1 MRLFYLFSRNEKV
14 GSKLIAWA
22 SGLLVKDLERIP
34 SHVAILLE
42 FEGIKEQFVIESVLE
57 SGVRIIPFSVW
68 LSKNELC
75 YQIPC
80 TESKTLDEIF
90 EVINSIWGKKYDWFG
105 IAFFALCFVRHF
117 LLKTPF
123 PEKNKWQ
130 RDNYYFCSEA
140 AGKLSG
146 YEKTGMATPAKM
158 CSDFLKDLT
167 S

>member
-57 SGVRIIPFSVW
+57 SGVRIIPLSVW

-75 YQIPC
+75 YKIPC
-80 TESKTLDEIF
+80 EKETSLDEIF
-90 EVINSIWGKKYDWFG
+90 EVLNSIWGKK
-105 IAFFALCFVRHF
+105 I
-117 LLKTPF
+117 
-123 PEKNKWQ
+123 
-130 RDNYYFCSEA
+130 
-140 AGKLSG
+140 
-146 YEKTGMATPAKM
+146 
-158 CSDFLKDLT
+158 
-167 S
+167 